1 MTIRVT
7 WVRVVATLFGLIA
20 AGMLVAWAGLVPIAA
35 SSGHWRITDWF
46 LHWTMRN
53 SVRTQSAFGT
63 PDDVIAR
70 QDLVSAAGH
79 FAQSCASCHGAPG
92 VRPLPVMQAA
102 TPPAP
107 NLQINA
113 KQWSDRHLYW
123 ILEHG
128 VKFSGMPAWAAT
140 ERPDEIRRM
149 VAFVR
154 MMPTMTPAAY
164 RSLVDDVEPGMPQAP
179 RGLFARCTGCHGI
192 DGRGRG
198 QPDIPVLGQ
207 QKPAYLYAAL
217 KSYAAG
223 TRSSAVMRQAAATL
237 TDAEMRAMAA
247 HFAAQPGLGARV
259 AGGTGNAQARRIA
272 VAGLPE
278 RQLPACLSC
287 HSPAR
292 ATPYPV
298 IHGQRVMYLA
308 NRLER
313 WRGDETIV
321 DARKSH
327 AVMPTI
333 ARRIPADMIMP
344 LARYFAAAPADR
356 PTSQDLTGD
365 RR

>member
-7 WVRVVATLFGLIA
+7 WVRVVMTLLGLIA
-20 AGMLVAWAGLVPIAA
+20 AGMLIAWSGFVPIAA
-35 SSGHWRITDWF
+35 SSGHWKITDWF

-53 SVRTQSAFGT
+53 AVKTQSALTT
-63 PDDVIAR
+63 PQDVIAS
-70 QDLVSAAGH
+70 QELVSAAGH

-113 KQWSDRHLYW
+113 KQWTDRHLYW

-128 VKFSGMPAWAAT
+128 VKFSGMPAWAAKD
-140 ERPDEIRRM
+140 RPDEIRRM

-154 MMPTMTPAAY
+154 ALPGMTPATY
-164 RSLVDDVEPGMPQAP
+164 RSLVIGVDASVPQAAL
-179 RGLFARCTGCHGI
+179 GFAARCTGCHGA

-207 QKPAYLYAAL
+207 QKPEYLYAAL

-223 TRSSAVMRQAAATL
+223 TRSSAIMRQAAATL
-237 TDAEMRAMAA
+237 TEGEMRALAT
-247 HFAAQPGLGARV
+247 HFAAQPGLGVRIAN
-259 AGGTGNAQARRIA
+259 GSIGAQARRIA
-272 VAGLPE
+272 VEGLPE
-278 RQLPACLSC
+278 RQLPACLGC
-287 HSPAR
+287 HSPGR
-292 ATPYPV
+292 ANPYPV

-321 DARKSH
+321 DARKPH

-356 PTSQDLTGD
+356 PKTQALTGE